1 MAVGTHAHGRGAD
14 LLADSERQLGSPF
27 RHAQPQLRRRIGRLR
42 FGSLQNHPESLSHRR
57 RLRDRTRNDPGRNL
71 AGGLYRGIRGQRP
84 GQQEHRFEPPDRTVC
99 VRPHRERPHGLP
111 RIDGRPLRFLP
122 EIRNRRRQHAG
133 TFLEGAALARRRPP
147 RKEGRPRMLHHH
159 GTDGGQ
165 HFGYIDTRRIQ
176 DSRQDQTYR
185 RTHRRRH
192 LHAGLGTRPGNH
204 VQGRRLHQLHRRLLA
219 QRRREPNRRHRAALG
234 RRTADVLRQDGRSN
248 PHADQCGRTLAPFQ
262 LGTRS
267 GILFGRSPRFGHV
280 PRYRRGRRRGARPFR
295 RPRPLPAARH
305 DSG

>member
-133 TFLEGAALARRRPP
+133 TFLEGAARSTAPSSKRRPSP
-147 RKEGRPRMLHHH
+147 NATP
-159 GTDGGQ
+159 
-165 HFGYIDTRRIQ
+165 
-176 DSRQDQTYR
+176 SRD
-185 RTHRRRH
+185 
-192 LHAGLGTRPGNH
+192 
-204 VQGRRLHQLHRRLLA
+204 
-219 QRRREPNRRHRAALG
+219 
-234 RRTADVLRQDGRSN
+234 
-248 PHADQCGRTLAPFQ
+248 
-262 LGTRS
+262 
-267 GILFGRSPRFGHV
+267 
-280 PRYRRGRRRGARPFR
+280 
-295 RPRPLPAARH
+295 
-305 DSG
+305 